1 MDNEFYTLLTDRG
14 MAKIASA
21 LADKKQLHLQKMAVG
36 DGGGQYYEPTASQ
49 TNLRHEVWRGEMN
62 TLTVA
67 PNNPNWLIAELVLPE
82 EVGGWYV
89 REVGVFDNEGELIA
103 IGKFPESYKP
113 LLPGG
118 CGKQV
123 CIRLIMEVSNTT
135 AVTLTVDPSIV
146 LATRD
151 YVDVRLD
158 EHEHSTNHPDA
169 TLTQKGFTR
178 LSNAT
183 DSDDETKAATPKA
196 VKAAMAEARN
206 HTHTWNQITGV
217 PDGTL
222 TQKGIVKLNSAT
234 DSTSTTEAA
243 TPSAVKAA
251 MDKANVVATSGTTG
265 TTSRTRAVS
274 FVASLCKHWGIK
286 YKPQLGSASPSQS
299 GSGKSLLKRFNIR
312 SIMIPALPGFI
323 AMAIVLALSHIPG
336 LEKLNDIFEILL
348 KGLPVL
354 VAVLA
359 AKQISE
365 LDEVSIVAG
374 VVAGV
379 LSVEGGLI
387 GGIIGGV
394 MAGIFVRWLFE
405 LCLNWRFPMTTVNIV
420 AGGISG
426 LAAGLVMHYLLSP
439 LALSA
444 GNYIK
449 LAIESTLAFS
459 PILAGLLAGLVIWPA
474 ILGGVYHAVILPLV
488 LLEMEKSGVS
498 FLGAVDM
505 VGLVMVA
512 AGINLANVIAPRE
525 KSEAAVATPGL
536 LINLGFG
543 TFVESAYPFMFA
555 NKIVF
560 GSAIF
565 WAGMGGMMLGFFNV
579 KGVAYVPAFASPF
592 LSSNALQM
600 AIVMIATMAMTCLT
614 TIIANRFKPV
624 VQSESTTTAV
634 N

>member
-1 MDNEFYTLLTDRG
+1 MK
-14 MAKIASA
+14 KIAIIGSSGGNLYNLGGAEPEKLLQEIYQQCEAAGVNVAAVQFIAAEASMDVAKPDTPASVYA
-21 LADKKQLHLQKMAVG
+21 LTTENQQKPQRIFQG
-36 DGGGQYYEPTASQ
+36 KLS
-49 TNLRHEVWRGEMN
+49 EVNTSVVESDRQIAEMIRRGEIDGIVVMS
-62 TLTVA
+62 A
-67 PNNPNWLIAELVLPE
+67 
-82 EVGGWYV
+82 
-89 REVGVFDNEGELIA
+89 
-103 IGKFPESYKP
+103 
-113 LLPGG
+113 
-118 CGKQV
+118 
-123 CIRLIMEVSNTT
+123 
-135 AVTLTVDPSIV
+135 DP
-146 LATRD
+146 
-151 YVDVRLD
+151 
-158 EHEHSTNHPDA
+158 
-169 TLTQKGFTR
+169 
-178 LSNAT
+178 
-183 DSDDETKAATPKA
+183 
-196 VKAAMAEARN
+196 VKANQAVFAAAVEMKTPIVGTGGTSMALVAA
-206 HTHTWNQITGV
+206 
-217 PDGTL
+217 
-222 TQKGIVKLNSAT
+222 KG
-234 DSTSTTEAA
+234 
-243 TPSAVKAA
+243 
-251 MDKANVVATSGTTG
+251 ANVVATSGTTG

-426 LAAGLVMHYLLSP
+426 LAAGLIMHYLLSP

-600 AIVMIATMAMTCLT
+600 AIVMIATMTMTCLT

>member
-1 MDNEFYTLLTDRG
+1 MK
-14 MAKIASA
+14 KIAIIGSSGGNLYNLGGAEPEKLLQEIYQQCEAAGVEVAAVQFIAAEASMDVAKPHTPASVYALTTENQQKPQRIFQGKLSEVNASVVESDRQIAEMIRSGAIDGIVVMSA
-21 LADKKQLHLQKMAVG
+21 DPGKA
-36 DGGGQYYEPTASQ
+36 
-49 TNLRHEVWRGEMN
+49 NHEVFTAAVEMK
-62 TLTVA
+62 TPIVGTGGTSMALVA
-67 PNNPNWLIAELVLPE
+67 A
-82 EVGGWYV
+82 
-89 REVGVFDNEGELIA
+89 
-103 IGKFPESYKP
+103 
-113 LLPGG
+113 
-118 CGKQV
+118 
-123 CIRLIMEVSNTT
+123 
-135 AVTLTVDPSIV
+135 
-146 LATRD
+146 
-151 YVDVRLD
+151 
-158 EHEHSTNHPDA
+158 
-169 TLTQKGFTR
+169 KG
-178 LSNAT
+178 
-183 DSDDETKAATPKA
+183 
-196 VKAAMAEARN
+196 
-206 HTHTWNQITGV
+206 
-217 PDGTL
+217 
-222 TQKGIVKLNSAT
+222 
-234 DSTSTTEAA
+234 
-243 TPSAVKAA
+243 
-251 MDKANVVATSGTTG
+251 ANVVATSGTTGTTG

-274 FVASLCKHWGIK
+274 FVASLCKHWGVK
-286 YKPQLGSASPSQS
+286 YKPQLGSASPSQG

-379 LSVEGGLI
+379 LSVEGGL
-387 GGIIGGV
+387 

-426 LAAGLVMHYLLSP
+426 LAAGLIMHYLLSP

-459 PILAGLLAGLVIWPA
+459 PVLAGLLAGLVIWPA

-600 AIVMIATMAMTCLT
+600 AIVMITIMAMTCIT
-614 TIIANRFKPV
+614 TIIANRFKAV
-624 VQSESTTTAV
+624 VQSEPAASAR
-634 N
+634 

>member
-1 MDNEFYTLLTDRG
+1 MK
-14 MAKIASA
+14 KIAIIGSSGGNLYNLGGAEPEKLLQEIYQQCEAAGVNVAAVQFIAAEASMDVAKPDTPASVYA
-21 LADKKQLHLQKMAVG
+21 LTTENQQKPQRIFQG
-36 DGGGQYYEPTASQ
+36 KLS
-49 TNLRHEVWRGEMN
+49 EVNTSVVESDRQIAEMIRRGEIDGIDGIVVMS
-62 TLTVA
+62 A
-67 PNNPNWLIAELVLPE
+67 
-82 EVGGWYV
+82 
-89 REVGVFDNEGELIA
+89 
-103 IGKFPESYKP
+103 
-113 LLPGG
+113 
-118 CGKQV
+118 
-123 CIRLIMEVSNTT
+123 
-135 AVTLTVDPSIV
+135 DP
-146 LATRD
+146 
-151 YVDVRLD
+151 
-158 EHEHSTNHPDA
+158 
-169 TLTQKGFTR
+169 
-178 LSNAT
+178 
-183 DSDDETKAATPKA
+183 
-196 VKAAMAEARN
+196 VKANQAVFAAAVEMKTPIVGTEGTSMALVA
-206 HTHTWNQITGV
+206 T
-217 PDGTL
+217 
-222 TQKGIVKLNSAT
+222 KG
-234 DSTSTTEAA
+234 
-243 TPSAVKAA
+243 
-251 MDKANVVATSGTTG
+251 ANVVATSGTTG

-426 LAAGLVMHYLLSP
+426 LAAGLIMHYLLSP

-592 LSSNALQM
+592 LSNNALQM